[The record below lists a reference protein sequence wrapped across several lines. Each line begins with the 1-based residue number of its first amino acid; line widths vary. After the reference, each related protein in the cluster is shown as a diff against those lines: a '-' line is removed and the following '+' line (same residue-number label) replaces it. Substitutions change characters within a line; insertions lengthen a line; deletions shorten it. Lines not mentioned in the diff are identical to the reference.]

1 MDRQLSSP
9 SSESSCPARLPHR
22 TGMLASRRPQLQ
34 ETKLNTNGISQA
46 WWHGSSYPFGDTV
59 ELPLSRDYVYALAAE
74 ERHHLGTCSTISEDQ
89 HQILGE
95 TAEQDP
101 LGEEN
106 AGVLNDVDFSRSEDE
121 RTIDSRC
128 ILSPLGDEDND
139 VELVGLEY
147 PTRHVQDP
155 AENLPH
161 LPDEY
166 KIEHFPSEHAGAPI
180 QPGSPIQSDFHNYQ
194 QRLDGDN
201 EYAPFV
207 SQIDWEIAR
216 WAKIHGPSSAAVTE
230 LLGIDGVVQSLALSY
245 KNARELNILID
256 DQLPS
261 RPRFRRFDLQVG
273 GEEASMYAR
282 DLLQCIQAIYGDPAF
297 THQLIHKPERH
308 YRWLGDQ
315 WHRVY
320 HDMHTGNWWWAVQ
333 SVLEARKPGATI
345 VPLILSSDRT
355 QVTSFGSKTA
365 YPVYLTIGNVPKV
378 IRRKPSQRAQILLA
392 YLPTSKLPSVA
403 IRASQ
408 RRMIANLFHACLRR
422 LLAPLDRLGIE
433 GIIMTDGNG
442 IKRRIHPILAVYVGD
457 YPEQLL
463 VTCIKT
469 GECPKCDVARDD
481 IGQLHASA
489 SMRDLNAVL
498 RALSKA
504 KENARGY
511 ISACKRFG
519 IKPVYHPFWE
529 PLPYVDIFQA
539 ITPDILHQLHQ
550 GVFKHLVS
558 WLVQAYGAS
567 EIDARVQ
574 RLIPNHHIHI
584 FPNGISRLSRV
595 TGKEH
600 NFISRVILGVV
611 SDMCLPGGF
620 NASRLVRAVRAL
632 LDFMFLAQNPVI
644 SACELNYM
652 EGSLKTFHEN
662 KAVFVDLGIRE
673 HFLIPKLHALKHY
686 VTSIQLFGSTDN
698 YNTQHTERLHIDY
711 TKDAYRATNTRDEYP
726 QMTVWLERREK
737 IERHEKYI
745 NWRNHTVDD
754 TQPLL
759 SPRVPSPLSGQ
770 QINMTR
776 FPTVQAVSIDDVVSK
791 YGATFFYDAF
801 ARFVVLCRNPE
812 ITRTRLESEALDV
825 HIPFRSVAVY
835 HRIRFKD
842 CQEGAVSDAIHVQ
855 PPYNNKKGQS
865 VPGRFD
871 TALVQCGL
879 ENLSGIHAYRVAQ
892 VRVVFSIGPA
902 AIKLLFRNCETPPR
916 HLAYV
921 EWFTPFRARPDPNS
935 KLYNIER
942 SRQGNARIAS
952 IIPVTDIAQSVH
964 LSPVL
969 SGRSMPREWDSNNI
983 LDNCRRF
990 AVNVFSDTQTYLKYH
1005 IS

>member
-1 MDRQLSSP
+1 MR
-9 SSESSCPARLPHR
+9 C
-22 TGMLASRRPQLQ
+22 TGCDQTFTGTGYAIHVRHTSKRVCRNAYNNDLLQ
-34 ETKLNTNGISQA
+34 A
-46 WWHGSSYPFGDTV
+46 
-59 ELPLSRDYVYALAAE
+59 
-74 ERHHLGTCSTISEDQ
+74 ISEDQ

-95 TAEQDP
+95 TVEQDP

-106 AGVLNDVDFSRSEDE
+106 AGVLND
-121 RTIDSRC
+121 
-128 ILSPLGDEDND
+128 
-139 VELVGLEY
+139 
-147 PTRHVQDP
+147 
-155 AENLPH
+155 
-161 LPDEY
+161 
-166 KIEHFPSEHAGAPI
+166 
-180 QPGSPIQSDFHNYQ
+180 SDFHNYQ

-644 SACELNYM
+644 SAC
-652 EGSLKTFHEN
+652 SLKTFHEN

-711 TKDAYRATNTRDEYP
+711 TKDAYRAMNTRDEYP